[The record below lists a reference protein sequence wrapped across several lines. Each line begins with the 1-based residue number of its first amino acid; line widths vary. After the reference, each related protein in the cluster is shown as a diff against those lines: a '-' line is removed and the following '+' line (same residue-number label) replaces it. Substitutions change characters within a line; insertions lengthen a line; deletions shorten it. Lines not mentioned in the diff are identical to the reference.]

1 MAQNSFDQL
10 SKQYLEEF
18 LTPIGTVQR
27 QYEIPGEAKF
37 VDVWFVPN
45 PDAAQATDLGLLGRM
60 VQKPCLLEPYRN
72 VPTRTEIRVALMKL
86 VWVQEDE
93 RRKAQRDELP
103 EDDLPQL
110 WILAAT
116 TSKPLLEESKS
127 EIKPDWMPGVYF
139 LAGIL
144 KTAIIAID
152 QLPETEATLLLRV
165 LGRDGTQERAIREV
179 LALSIN
185 HPRRSSILRLL
196 ANWKVRIDLTE
207 IMDSAEREEIMALS
221 EAFLAWETETQAR
234 SQQTERRSLILL
246 QLEQKFGTLPPE
258 IIDQISAL
266 SLDQMGTLAIALLNF
281 TSLDNLTD
289 WLNQQ

>member
-1 MAQNSFDQL
+1 
-10 SKQYLEEF
+10 
-18 LTPIGTVQR
+18 
-27 QYEIPGEAKF
+27 
-37 VDVWFVPN
+37 
-45 PDAAQATDLGLLGRM
+45 
-60 VQKPCLLEPYRN
+60 
-72 VPTRTEIRVALMKL
+72 
-86 VWVQEDE
+86 
-93 RRKAQRDELP
+93 
-103 EDDLPQL
+103 
-110 WILAAT
+110 
-116 TSKPLLEESKS
+116 
-127 EIKPDWMPGVYF
+127 MPGVYF

-165 LGRDGTQERAIREV
+165 LGRDRTQKRAIREV

-185 HPRRSSILRLL
+185 HPGRNSILRLL

-207 IMDSAEREEIMALS
+207 IMESAEREEIMALS
-221 EAFLAWETETQAR
+221 EAFLAWETETQTR
-234 SQQTERRSLILL
+234 SQQRERRSLILL
-246 QLEQKFGTLPPE
+246 QLEQKFGILPPE